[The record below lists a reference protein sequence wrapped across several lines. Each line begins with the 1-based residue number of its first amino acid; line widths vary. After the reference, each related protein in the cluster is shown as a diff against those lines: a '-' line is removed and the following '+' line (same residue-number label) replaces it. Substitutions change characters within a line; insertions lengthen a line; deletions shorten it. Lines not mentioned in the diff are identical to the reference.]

1 MNDIETFLNQ
11 RNHAA
16 KSNKVSVLEPYK
28 DEIFQLKNMG
38 YAEKLIVEFLAE
50 MKGINISRQAL
61 NQFIRSRSAQM
72 HNTAQSKP
80 IMATDSVTTAQTA
93 QAAET
98 AKNQAENTPARR
110 GLRKPTP
117 IKKFNWEDKADPET
131 LK

>member
-16 KSNKVSVLEPYK
+16 KSDKVSVLEPYK

-72 HNTAQSKP
+72 QNTAQKTP
-80 IMATDSVTTAQTA
+80 PTAQNGVSLPTPNPTI
-93 QAAET
+93 ET
-98 AKNQAENTPARR
+98 PQHHAENALARR

-117 IKKFNWEDKADPET
+117 TKKFNWEDKADPET